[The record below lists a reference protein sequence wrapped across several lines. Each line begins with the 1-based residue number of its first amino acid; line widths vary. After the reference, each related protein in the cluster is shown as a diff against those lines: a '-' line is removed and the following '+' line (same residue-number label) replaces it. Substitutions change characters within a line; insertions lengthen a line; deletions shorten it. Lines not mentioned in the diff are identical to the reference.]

1 MSGLAETVGATTDIT
16 LAGRAYKIE
25 KLTLGDW
32 ADFEQYAK
40 DKHKANIIATAKEV
54 YGDDIPDNVFEK
66 ATKPIT
72 EDELEEHQGTI
83 SGITFLL
90 YKALVKRDPDITI
103 AKIANM
109 VTLDDIATIT
119 GAIMGKPAAKNEVEA
134 EAKK

>member
-1 MSGLAETVGATTDIT
+1 MSGLAETVGTTTDIT
-16 LAGRAYKIE
+16 LAGRAYKVE

-32 ADFEQYAK
+32 ADFEQYAR
-40 DKHKANIIATAKEV
+40 DKHRANIIATAKEI

-72 EDELEEHQGTI
+72 EDELEEYQGTI

-119 GAIMGKPAAKNEVEA
+119 EAIMGKPAAKNEVEA